1 MTADALPT
9 GPMLLEQ
16 LIYQVRGVQAARLI
30 TDPQGQIDE
39 VHVVGSTQRNPKQI
53 VRDIE
58 SILYVRGGV
67 RLDHRKISLVQV
79 AERDAAATG
88 RRLQLLDVSTSAG
101 ETGTRVTVRL
111 ALRERRFEGSS
122 ACASADEAAPSL
134 LAATATIEALNRAIG
149 ARGSFRLERLQR
161 QPLGEL
167 DTFLTHLSFV
177 LEGSFEALLGVSV
190 LREDEAAAAAR
201 AVLDAANRRV
211 ERLLSDPLSQG

>member
-9 GPMLLEQ
+9 GAMLLEQ

-39 VHVVGSTQRNPKQI
+39 IHVVGTPQRNPKQI

-79 AERDAAATG
+79 AERETTTTG
-88 RRLQLLDVSTSAG
+88 RRLQLREVTTAAG
-101 ETGTRVTVRL
+101 EAGTQVEVRL
-111 ALRERRFEGSS
+111 ALQEQRFEGS
-122 ACASADEAAPSL
+122 ACGSTEEASRSL
-134 LAATATIEALNRAIG
+134 LAAAATIEALNRAIG
-149 ARGSFRLERLQR
+149 ARGAFRLERLQR

-177 LEGSFEALLGVSV
+177 LEGGFEALLGVSV
-190 LREDEAAAAAR
+190 VREDEATAAAR

-211 ERLLSDPLSQG
+211 ERLLSDPNP

>member
-30 TDPQGQIDE
+30 TDSQGQIDE
-39 VHVVGSTQRNPKQI
+39 IHVVGTPQRNPKQI

-79 AERDAAATG
+79 AELDTAAAG
-88 RRLQLLDVSTSAG
+88 RRLQLLDVTTSAI
-101 ETGTRVTVRL
+101 EAGTRVEVRL
-111 ALRERRFEGSS
+111 ALQERRFEG
-122 ACASADEAAPSL
+122 ASTGESGGETSRSV
-134 LAATATIEALNRAIG
+134 LAAAATIEALNRAIG

-177 LEGSFEALLGVSV
+177 LEGSLEALLGVSV
-190 LREDEAAAAAR
+190 VREDEATAAAR
-201 AVLDAANRRV
+201 AILDAANRRV
-211 ERLLSDPLSQG
+211 ERLLSDPNS

>member
-39 VHVVGSTQRNPKQI
+39 IHVVGTPQRNPKQI

-79 AERDAAATG
+79 AERETTTG
-88 RRLQLLDVSTSAG
+88 RRLQLLEVTTAAG
-101 ETGTRVTVRL
+101 EAGTQVEVRL
-111 ALRERRFEGSS
+111 ALQERRFEGS
-122 ACASADEAAPSL
+122 ACDSGEVASRSM
-134 LAATATIEALNRAIG
+134 LAAAATIEALNRAIG

-190 LREDEAAAAAR
+190 VREDEATAAAR

-211 ERLLSDPLSQG
+211 ERLLSDPNSQG

>member
-1 MTADALPT
+1 MTADAQSFS
-9 GPMLLEQ
+9 PMLLEQ
-16 LIYQVRGVQAARLI
+16 LIYQVRGVQGARLI

-39 VHVVGSTQRNPKQI
+39 IHVVGTPQRNPKQI

-58 SILYVRGGV
+58 SILYVRGGI

-79 AERDAAATG
+79 AEREAASTG
-88 RRLQLLDVSTSAG
+88 RRLQLLEVSISAG
-101 ETGTRVTVRL
+101 EEETRVEVL
-111 ALRERRFEGSS
+111 LGLQERRFKGSR
-122 ACASADEAAPSL
+122 CGITDPASRSL

-149 ARGSFRLERLQR
+149 AQGSFRLERLQR

-177 LEGSFEALLGVSV
+177 LESGLEVLLGVSIV
-190 LREDEAAAAAR
+190 REDEAGAAAR

-211 ERLLSDPLSQG
+211 ERLLSNLNI

>member
-1 MTADALPT
+1 MTADAQSFS
-9 GPMLLEQ
+9 PMLLEQ
-16 LIYQVRGVQAARLI
+16 LIYQVRGVQGARLI

-39 VHVVGSTQRNPKQI
+39 IHVVGTPQRNPKQI

-58 SILYVRGGV
+58 SILYVRGGI

-79 AERDAAATG
+79 AEREAASTG
-88 RRLQLLDVSTSAG
+88 RRLQLLEVSISAG
-101 ETGTRVTVRL
+101 EEETRVEVL
-111 ALRERRFEGSS
+111 LGLQEQRFKGSS
-122 ACASADEAAPSL
+122 ACGITDPASRSL

-149 ARGSFRLERLQR
+149 AQGSFRLERLQR

-177 LEGSFEALLGVSV
+177 LESGLEILLGVSIV
-190 LREDEAAAAAR
+190 REDEAGAAAR

-211 ERLLSDPLSQG
+211 ERLLSNLNI

>member
-1 MTADALPT
+1 MTAESLPT
-9 GPMLLEQ
+9 GAMLLEQ

-39 VHVVGSTQRNPKQI
+39 IHVVGTPQRNPKQI

-79 AERDAAATG
+79 AERDTAAAG
-88 RRLQLLDVSTSAG
+88 RRLQLLDVTTSAV
-101 ETGTRVTVRL
+101 EAGTRVEVRL
-111 ALRERRFEGSS
+111 ALQERRFEGS
-122 ACASADEAAPSL
+122 ACDSREEASRSL
-134 LAATATIEALNRAIG
+134 LAAAAAIEALNRAVG

-177 LEGSFEALLGVSV
+177 LEGGFEALLGVSAV
-190 LREDEAAAAAR
+190 REDEATAAVR

-211 ERLLSDPLSQG
+211 ERLLSDPSP